1 MVASGYGPNLI
12 VQLLSGGCI
21 TRLLHI
27 LGNSE
32 IRSKRALIISYH
44 LSLSFSTAR
53 WGSRPLRE
61 KIKVGANVLQFSIEP
76 ELKFIVVID
85 YAKTIPLKI
94 IEPGTCPVCK
104 FWMDSG

>member
-61 KIKVGANVLQFSIEP
+61 KIKVVSIPAYAFSLVEVFTNNLLYWP
-76 ELKFIVVID
+76 DFELGNFVM
-85 YAKTIPLKI
+85 
-94 IEPGTCPVCK
+94 
-104 FWMDSG
+104 F

>member
-61 KIKVGANVLQFSIEP
+61 KIKVVSIPVSIEP